1 MIDWTSCSWLGFM
14 IKRCTERVSHPYS
27 SKCTAPPT
35 HTVPG
40 RITHVPPMTT
50 RGGFRGGRRSQG
62 YQWLTITLEKIQH
75 RDNREKDL
83 ILVCNSRNNIWTLNF
98 LNQYP
103 EYIWAL
109 IGSIYSMT
117 NMKPK
122 NCLTFIIMWRI
133 SDLTFD
139 CNIIYVWTQGL
150 LSNRKQLT
158 NEQCLQNY
166 LLIQLWFVPRMK
178 ANLYET
184 LNSTSYTD

>member
-62 YQWLTITLEKIQH
+62 YQWLTITLENIQH

-103 EYIWAL
+103 EYIWGTHWFNLQYDKYEAQKL
-109 IGSIYSMT
+109 PHFHYMG
-117 NMKPK
+117 K
-122 NCLTFIIMWRI
+122 NFR
-133 SDLTFD
+133 F
-139 CNIIYVWTQGL
+139 
-150 LSNRKQLT
+150 
-158 NEQCLQNY
+158 
-166 LLIQLWFVPRMK
+166 
-178 ANLYET
+178 
-184 LNSTSYTD
+184 